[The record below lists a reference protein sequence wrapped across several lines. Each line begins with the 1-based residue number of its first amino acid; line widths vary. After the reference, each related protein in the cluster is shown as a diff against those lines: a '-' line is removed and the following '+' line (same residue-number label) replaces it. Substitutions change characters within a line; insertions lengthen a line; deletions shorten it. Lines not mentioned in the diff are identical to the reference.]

1 MGRVIVLTTLVFA
14 CMIEPLLNQELDFG
28 VYSEKPNV
36 IVEAAETDDLM
47 TGFELWFYGD
57 GTRDEGQVGA
67 SSPENT
73 AHEIGL
79 EEWEIEQQSWE
90 DEMMES
96 GLLGC

>member
-1 MGRVIVLTTLVFA
+1 MGRVIVLTAVIFA
-14 CMIEPLLNQELDFG
+14 LMIKPLLNQELDFG

-36 IVEAAETDDLM
+36 VVEAAETDDLM

-57 GTRDEGQVGA
+57 ASQDDGQIGA
-67 SSPENT
+67 SSSENT
-73 AHEIGL
+73 ATEIGL
-79 EEWEIEQQSWE
+79 DEWEIEQQNWE